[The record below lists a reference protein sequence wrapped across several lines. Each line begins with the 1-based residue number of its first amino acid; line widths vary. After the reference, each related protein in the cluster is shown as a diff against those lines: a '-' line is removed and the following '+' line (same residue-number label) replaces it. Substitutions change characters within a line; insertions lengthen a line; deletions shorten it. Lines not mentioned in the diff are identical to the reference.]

1 MVALTP
7 NAGSSSLKFALF
19 DGENSLLRGKIDT
32 NHATLTLD
40 GAIEDWPHASE
51 IAPLLD

>member
-7 NAGSSSLKFALF
+7 NAGSSSSKFALF
-19 DGENSLLRGKIDT
+19 DGKTSLLMGKIDT

-40 GAIEDWPHASE
+40 GATEGWPHAFE
-51 IAPLLD
+51 TAPLLD